1 MKLRNFMFIFLIA
14 LLLGTFSTQVCAA
27 TYTILFAGQQPPDHP
42 LTAYQWKFKEL
53 AEEYSNGEIE
63 VKVYHSN
70 QLGGNTEANEAVRDG
85 SIQMA
90 YSSIAYI
97 SSNFNPK
104 FYITNLPF
112 LVTRDNV
119 STFYELMDGEVGQRL
134 GKELEKNN
142 IRLMGY
148 IQLGFRNITNSVRP
162 VREPKDLEGLKI
174 RLQPN
179 EVHVESF
186 RAFGANPLSLDW
198 AEVYSAL
205 QQKVID
211 GEENPVDI
219 IYLNNFFET
228 QDYCTLSG
236 HFFDIGGV
244 YMNMDFYNN
253 LPEDMKRIVERAGL
267 EAAQYQRQVSTD
279 SENEY
284 VAKLKEKMEVIE
296 LPEDGL
302 KKFQEKSEIMYEK
315 IRSIVKDDQLVDDF
329 LNALRPQD

>member
-1 MKLRNFMFIFLIA
+1 MKSKKLFIAALI
-14 LLLGTFSTQVCAA
+14 LLLVAFFSADLLAA
-27 TYTILFAGQQPPDHP
+27 TYTIRFAGQQPPDHP

-53 AEEYSNGEIE
+53 AEEYSDGEIE

-112 LVTRDNV
+112 LVTRNNV
-119 STFYELMDGEVGQRL
+119 DDFYELVDGEVGQRL

-142 IRLMGY
+142 IRLMAY
-148 IQLGFRNITNSVRP
+148 IQLGFRNVTNSVRP
-162 VREPKDLEGLKI
+162 VLEPNDLEGLKI

-186 RAFGANPLSLDW
+186 RAFGANPISMDW
-198 AEVYSAL
+198 SEVYSAL
-205 QQKVID
+205 QQGVID
-211 GEENPVDI
+211 GQENPIDI

-228 QDYCTLSG
+228 QDYCTLTG

-244 YMNMDFYNN
+244 YMNLDFYNN
-253 LPEDMKRIVERAGL
+253 LPEDIKEIINKAGF
-267 EAAQYQRQVSTD
+267 EAAQYQRQVSTE
-279 SENEY
+279 SEKEY
-284 VAKLKEKMEVIE
+284 IEKLKEKMEVID
-296 LPEDGL
+296 LPEEGL
-302 KKFQEKSEIMYEK
+302 KKFQEKSEVMYEK
-315 IRSIVKDDQLVDDF
+315 IRDIVKDDQLVDDF
-329 LNALRPQD
+329 LNALR

>member
-1 MKLRNFMFIFLIA
+1 MKTKKALFALLIVLLIA
-14 LLLGTFSTQVCAA
+14 FFSTDLFAA
-27 TYTILFAGQQPPDHP
+27 TYTIRFAGQQPPDHP

-53 AEEYSNGEIE
+53 AEQYSDGEIE

-119 STFYELMDGEVGQRL
+119 SDFYELVDGEVGQRL
-134 GKELEKNN
+134 GKELEQNN
-142 IRLMGY
+142 IRLMAY

-162 VREPKDLEGLKI
+162 IREPKDLEGLKI

-179 EVHVESF
+179 QVHVESF
-186 RAFGANPLSLDW
+186 REFGANPLSMDW
-198 AEVYSAL
+198 SEVYSAL
-205 QQKVID
+205 QQGVID
-211 GEENPVDI
+211 GQENPVDI

-228 QDYCTLSG
+228 QDYCTLTG

-244 YMNMDFYNN
+244 YMNLDFYNN
-253 LPEDMKRIVERAGL
+253 LPEDMKRVVDRAGI
-267 EAAQYQRQVSTD
+267 EAAVYQRQVSTE
-279 SENEY
+279 SEEMY
-284 VAKLKEKMEVIE
+284 TQKLSEKMEVIE
-296 LPEDGL
+296 LPEEGL
-302 KKFQEKSEIMYEK
+302 EKFQEKSEVMYER
-315 IRSIVKDDQLVDDF
+315 IRDIVKDDQLVDDF
-329 LNALRPQD
+329 LDALR